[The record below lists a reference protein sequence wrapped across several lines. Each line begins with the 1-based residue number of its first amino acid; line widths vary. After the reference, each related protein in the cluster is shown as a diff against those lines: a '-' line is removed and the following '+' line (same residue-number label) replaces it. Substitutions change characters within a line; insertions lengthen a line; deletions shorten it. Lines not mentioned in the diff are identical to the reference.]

1 MWVIRS
7 SWAPPSQIWSGHSC
21 WGVRWGPDDRHR
33 SWVDCVPPGWLQ
45 DQQTCECECPYKT
58 IQHNMRKRTCR
69 VILNSASAPTTLDD
83 DLPNRRGANKV
94 KTSKKQTLS
103 TSNKKTRSMRQS
115 TSNIQ
120 TNKLCP
126 ATFLLMVLPKSFCA
140 IELLRLYLT
149 VFNRVVLTSTS
160 LEERAAVFV
169 FFHFLLNKLAAG
181 QRLVI
186 KCDHGRLMMDTALK
200 VLDEIPTSR
209 GGFLCSLCSA
219 MALLGRQLVG
229 QVYNNFLDKVLCASS
244 WI

>member
-1 MWVIRS
+1 M
-7 SWAPPSQIWSGHSC
+7 PLFKPNNNNDNNNNN
-21 WGVRWGPDDRHR
+21 DD
-33 SWVDCVPPGWLQ
+33 DNN
-45 DQQTCECECPYKT
+45 D
-58 IQHNMRKRTCR
+58 
-69 VILNSASAPTTLDD
+69 DD
-83 DLPNRRGANKV
+83 DLPNRQGVNKV

-160 LEERAAVFV
+160 LEERAGVFG

-186 KCDHGRLMMDTALK
+186 KCDQGRLIMDTALK

-209 GGFLCSLCSA
+209 GGFLCSLRSA
-219 MALLGRQLVG
+219 VALLGWQLVG
-229 QVYNNFLDKVLCASS
+229 QVYNHFLDKILFASS

>member
-1 MWVIRS
+1 
-7 SWAPPSQIWSGHSC
+7 
-21 WGVRWGPDDRHR
+21 
-33 SWVDCVPPGWLQ
+33 
-45 DQQTCECECPYKT
+45 
-58 IQHNMRKRTCR
+58 MRKRTCR

-83 DLPNRRGANKV
+83 DLPNRQGVNKV

-126 ATFLLMVLPKSFCA
+126 VTFLLMALPKSFCA

-169 FFHFLLNKLAAG
+169 FFHFLLNKLVAG
-181 QRLVI
+181 QGLVI
-186 KCDHGRLMMDTALK
+186 KCDQGRLMMDTALK

-209 GGFLCSLCSA
+209 GGFLCSLRPA
-219 MALLGRQLVG
+219 VALLGRQLVG
-229 QVYNNFLDKVLCASS
+229 QVDSHFLFLLVLG
-244 WI
+244 WVFLQIVLDLFHGTYIVIFVF

>member
-1 MWVIRS
+1 
-7 SWAPPSQIWSGHSC
+7 
-21 WGVRWGPDDRHR
+21 
-33 SWVDCVPPGWLQ
+33 
-45 DQQTCECECPYKT
+45 
-58 IQHNMRKRTCR
+58 MRKRTCR

-83 DLPNRRGANKV
+83 DLPNRQGANKV
-94 KTSKKQTLS
+94 KTSKKQTLL

-186 KCDHGRLMMDTALK
+186 KCDQDTALK

-209 GGFLCSLCSA
+209 GGFLCSLRSA
-219 MALLGRQLVG
+219 VALLGWQLVG
-229 QVYNNFLDKVLCASS
+229 QVDSHFLDEILCASS

>member
-1 MWVIRS
+1 MQGYFEFRLCPHNTRRRPAQQARS
-7 SWAPPSQIWSGHSC
+7 EQSQN
-21 WGVRWGPDDRHR
+21 
-33 SWVDCVPPGWLQ
+33 LKE
-45 DQQTCECECPYKT
+45 T
-58 IQHNMRKRTCR
+58 N
-69 VILNSASAPTTLDD
+69 TLI
-83 DLPNRRGANKV
+83 
-94 KTSKKQTLS
+94 

-115 TSNIQ
+115 TTNIQ
-120 TNKLCP
+120 TKKLCP
-126 ATFLLMVLPKSFCA
+126 VTFLLMALPKSFCA

-186 KCDHGRLMMDTALK
+186 KCDHGRLIMDTALK

-209 GGFLCSLCSA
+209 GGFLCFLRSA
-219 MALLGRQLVG
+219 VALLGWQLVG
-229 QVYNNFLDKVLCASS
+229 QVDNHFLDKILCASS

>member
-1 MWVIRS
+1 
-7 SWAPPSQIWSGHSC
+7 
-21 WGVRWGPDDRHR
+21 
-33 SWVDCVPPGWLQ
+33 
-45 DQQTCECECPYKT
+45 
-58 IQHNMRKRTCR
+58 MRKRTCR

-83 DLPNRRGANKV
+83 DLPNRQGANKV

-181 QRLVI
+181 QGLVI
-186 KCDHGRLMMDTALK
+186 KCDHDTALK

-229 QVYNNFLDKVLCASS
+229 QVDSRFLFVSS
-244 WI
+244 WMGISSNCIRSFPWYVHRHFCFLGVTMGQRALVVDLKRSSDLVLILPFILQTVRFFYILLRVRLSLLL